1 MLDPHALSPIDALL
15 DAPHV
20 RAEFAWATLQAP
32 GVTAP
37 SYWVGEGPLP
47 EAAKIVYQTIEAAKP
62 NAVEGEDE
70 YRLAD
75 ARALAEIII
84 TSGLAHSTTRG
95 SGPAPEDWPQLLD
108 FTRSVVSRR
117 TETDRAWA
125 NAATYVV
132 FQCDEMLRH
141 GQDEKAR
148 AGAYG
153 VLRHLATVG
162 SAGLGIDGLDPAWTL
177 HVDRER

>member
-37 SYWVGEGPLP
+37 PYWIGDRALP
-47 EAAKIVYQTIEAAKP
+47 DAAKIVHQAIEAAKP
-62 NAVEGEDE
+62 NTVEGEDK

-75 ARALAEIII
+75 VQALAKVIIA
-84 TSGLAHSTTRG
+84 SGLAHSITRN
-95 SGPAPEDWPQLLD
+95 SGPAPDDWSRLLD
-108 FTRSVVSRR
+108 FTRAVISRR

-141 GQDEKAR
+141 GQDEEAR

-162 SAGLGIDGLDPAWTL
+162 GAGLHIDGFNPAWAL
-177 HVDRER
+177 PVQSEI